1 MNVSSGSDLNILY
14 LDNHLIAV
22 HKPSGMLTQSDESGE
37 DSLMDRVKTWIK
49 TEYEKPGNVFL
60 GLVHR
65 LDRPV
70 SGVVLFA
77 RTSKAASR
85 LSEQFRERRT
95 KKVYRAVVQGTPKPE
110 SARLIHH
117 IRKEKTLK
125 ATVFPRSAT
134 DAKQAELSYK
144 IIETFKMASVVEVEL
159 VTGRFHQIRAQM
171 AFAGHSVLGDVK
183 YGAEKPLPGQEIAL
197 YACKLMF
204 SHPVSKE
211 EINIQAAPPANWP
224 YVDRTSH

>member
-1 MNVSSGSDLNILY
+1 MNVPSGSDLNILY

-37 DSLMDRVKTWIK
+37 DSLMDRVKAWIK
-49 TEYEKPGNVFL
+49 TEYQKPGNVFL

-95 KKVYRAVVQGTPKPE
+95 KKVYRAVV
-110 SARLIHH
+110 H
-117 IRKEKTLK
+117 IRTPMG
-125 ATVFPRSAT
+125 ATEVPAFDSANIT
-134 DAKQAELSYK
+134 PYSN
-144 IIETFKMASVVEVEL
+144 
-159 VTGRFHQIRAQM
+159 
-171 AFAGHSVLGDVK
+171 
-183 YGAEKPLPGQEIAL
+183 IA
-197 YACKLMF
+197 
-204 SHPVSKE
+204 
-211 EINIQAAPPANWP
+211 
-224 YVDRTSH
+224 